1 MSTIGWVKFHASI
14 KISSSI
20 YHIYTREHVENCPRW
35 QNTNTIGAVVGFKN
49 GANALVVKLGVAS
62 YFQEGYQLLLLLS
75 PFLPALIEPS
85 YSSEDSSISLSRYSL
100 LSSASNLA
108 GFTLHGTLR
117 KSLYLYCEDASGT
130 RLPSLFSS
138 SSSSSVRR
146 KKTISAIFRES
157 WSLACR
163 NDGFE
168 RGGFL

>member
-1 MSTIGWVKFHASI
+1 M
-14 KISSSI
+14 
-20 YHIYTREHVENCPRW
+20 
-35 QNTNTIGAVVGFKN
+35 GFKN

-85 YSSEDSSISLSRYSL
+85 YSSEDPSISLSRYSL

-130 RLPSLFSS
+130 RLPPLSS
-138 SSSSSVRR
+138 SLSPPFVVKRR
-146 KKTISAIFRES
+146 YQLYFVN
-157 WSLACR
+157 L
-163 NDGFE
+163 G
-168 RGGFL
+168 L

>member
-75 PFLPALIEPS
+75 PRHFLIRVLLLQIRLWEEFDDQWIADHPSTPHHGLLPAHVPH
-85 YSSEDSSISLSRYSL
+85 L
-100 LSSASNLA
+100 LPIDPLFPRRTNHRHMWVRTRRGTGGRNVGNRRRLTIQAS
-108 GFTLHGTLR
+108 
-117 KSLYLYCEDASGT
+117 
-130 RLPSLFSS
+130 
-138 SSSSSVRR
+138 
-146 KKTISAIFRES
+146 
-157 WSLACR
+157 CR
-163 NDGFE
+163 SMMILD
-168 RGGFL
+168 